1 MDSRFRGNDRVR
13 RLTHLLSPVICV
25 PRQSPPLLYHLAC
38 RRTYFFCHL
47 LAIFSIVI
55 FGPAAAGRIN
65 KGTADTSKSPRPGTR
80 TRHSHGGLCGEQAVS
95 NRYHRRIGCSDRR
108 DFIHT
113 RPHGAPATIGQE
125 SLYHRVRS
133 IGHNFHLTVDPI
145 AHPTRQI

>member
-13 RLTHLLSPVICV
+13 RFTHLLSPVICV
-25 PRQSPPLLYHLAC
+25 PRQSPPLLYHLAF

-55 FGPAAAGRIN
+55 FGPRCR
-65 KGTADTSKSPRPGTR
+65 GTHQQRDRRHIQKPPGTR

-133 IGHNFHLTVDPI
+133 IGHNFHLSVDPI